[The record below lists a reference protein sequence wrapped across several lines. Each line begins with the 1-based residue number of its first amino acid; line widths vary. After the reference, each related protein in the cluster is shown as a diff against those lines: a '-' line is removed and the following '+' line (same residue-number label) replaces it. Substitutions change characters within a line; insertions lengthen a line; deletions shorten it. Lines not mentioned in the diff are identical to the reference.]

1 MTSKDTIIRDEFA
14 HLEDDWES
22 ASRYLSMFIDE
33 SQQTIDE
40 LTDALLSLEAG
51 GGKKDIEQLFI
62 SAHRLKGSSA
72 SIGLNRVA
80 KLAHLMED
88 ILQILVDDGRTL
100 EPKIADG
107 MLACTDGLRQYVDT
121 IKTGRPEADHFADLA
136 QQLADARAFGEQAST
151 ETISDNA
158 AAEPAHETPAAPAV
172 ASSPATTAETTATPV
187 EPDKK
192 GRPGLDADLYEK
204 VAASIREEERETTLV
219 GVVIFDPTFPLLGLK
234 AQLICDK
241 LANLGNVRF
250 SDPMPA
256 DIDSIEEL
264 GSLCFGVVTDR
275 PIEAIRQLLH
285 VAGVQEILIEPL
297 RVVASPTKTETPS
310 PAVSAE
316 AEVKS
321 VPQTGGPAIKSDE
334 SVAKPVAKPVAKAVA
349 KPAETGSKPTEV
361 AAKPAET
368 LRVDIERLDN
378 LMNLAGQLAIGK
390 ARVAQIGDKLRQTVV
405 GGKSVRLLNRIGA
418 ELKKI
423 ADGTMHAGMAT
434 TMHADMEEIGG
445 AIRRIQNH
453 LETVQ
458 NEVILF
464 DQARSSVNDLFE
476 SIHLLDGVSDGIR
489 QSVMDMRML
498 PIGPMFNRFHR
509 VIRDITRNNA
519 KDIRLV
525 ITGEKTELDK
535 RMIDELGD
543 PMIHLIRNA
552 ADHGVE
558 SPEVREAAGKP
569 RQGTISLDACHRG
582 SNIIIRVS
590 DDGKGLDADRIRAK
604 AIEKGLVQ
612 PAEAEAMTRQQIFQF
627 IWHPGLS
634 TAERVT
640 DVSGRGVGMDIVRS
654 KITELSGTID
664 VDSEP
669 GHGATFTIKL
679 PLTLAILPSLMV
691 QIDNDVFAVPL
702 ESVVEIVHVNRKD
715 MATVQGH
722 WTVPIRDRVVALLEL
737 GSIFRWNHSNRKK
750 NAEGL
755 ESTTLVIIGEGNRQL
770 GLAVQC
776 VLGEEDV
783 VIKSIADN
791 YRNVA
796 GIAGATILGDGRI
809 SLILDPTALIEMSC
823 HPVADKAT
831 S

>member
-1 MTSKDTIIRDEFA
+1 
-14 HLEDDWES
+14 
-22 ASRYLSMFIDE
+22 
-33 SQQTIDE
+33 
-40 LTDALLSLEAG
+40 
-51 GGKKDIEQLFI
+51 
-62 SAHRLKGSSA
+62 
-72 SIGLNRVA
+72 
-80 KLAHLMED
+80 
-88 ILQILVDDGRTL
+88 
-100 EPKIADG
+100 
-107 MLACTDGLRQYVDT
+107 
-121 IKTGRPEADHFADLA
+121 
-136 QQLADARAFGEQAST
+136 
-151 ETISDNA
+151 
-158 AAEPAHETPAAPAV
+158 
-172 ASSPATTAETTATPV
+172 
-187 EPDKK
+187 
-192 GRPGLDADLYEK
+192 
-204 VAASIREEERETTLV
+204 
-219 GVVIFDPTFPLLGLK
+219 
-234 AQLICDK
+234 
-241 LANLGNVRF
+241 
-250 SDPMPA
+250 
-256 DIDSIEEL
+256 
-264 GSLCFGVVTDR
+264 
-275 PIEAIRQLLH
+275 
-285 VAGVQEILIEPL
+285 
-297 RVVASPTKTETPS
+297 
-310 PAVSAE
+310 
-316 AEVKS
+316 
-321 VPQTGGPAIKSDE
+321 
-334 SVAKPVAKPVAKAVA
+334 
-349 KPAETGSKPTEV
+349 
-361 AAKPAET
+361 
-368 LRVDIERLDN
+368 
-378 LMNLAGQLAIGK
+378 
-390 ARVAQIGDKLRQTVV
+390 
-405 GGKSVRLLNRIGA
+405 
-418 ELKKI
+418 
-423 ADGTMHAGMAT
+423 
-434 TMHADMEEIGG
+434 
-445 AIRRIQNH
+445 
-453 LETVQ
+453 
-458 NEVILF
+458 
-464 DQARSSVNDLFE
+464 
-476 SIHLLDGVSDGIR
+476 
-489 QSVMDMRML
+489 
-498 PIGPMFNRFHR
+498 MFNRFHR